1 MWFKEIL
8 FYINYKKMKSMFNKT
23 KIVQSEKVKIY
34 CEVQFARKDEA
45 KEKGARWDMDKKL
58 WFFQYDLK
66 EFFDNKELHTFDFEP
81 LFPTIINFNSED
93 EKRKLRRVIN
103 NVFDE
108 VQLRY
113 YKHVPSEPV
122 EE

>member
-8 FYINYKKMKSMFNKT
+8 YYINYKKMKSMFNKT

-34 CEVQFARKDEA
+34 CEVKFARKDEA

-66 EFFDNKELHTFDFEP
+66 EFLTTKICILLISNHCFQQSLILIQKTK
-81 LFPTIINFNSED
+81 I
-93 EKRKLRRVIN
+93 EK
-103 NVFDE
+103 F
-108 VQLRY
+108 
-113 YKHVPSEPV
+113 V
-122 EE
+122 E